1 MNYTTIS
8 IKEETKKELKKL
20 QEIYETK
27 SIDELLKILIVQE
40 KKRRIDEFSDDFQRR
55 LKKKKLTL
63 EDIIESGEKIRN
75 EILKERKI
83 L

>member
-55 LKKKKLTL
+55 LKKKEVDL
-63 EDIIESGEKIRN
+63 GRYN
-75 EILKERKI
+75 
-83 L
+83 

>member
-55 LKKKKLTL
+55 LKKKKLIL